1 MWVPRFR
8 RVKYSVSYEPSTKP
22 DVKGMETI
30 IAVNNSGRNA
40 EIATY
45 TVALNR
51 VAVPVA

>member
-1 MWVPRFR
+1 M
-8 RVKYSVSYEPSTKP
+8 VSTGMFNLSLQSEHHALTLR
-22 DVKGMETI
+22 GMETI
-30 IAVNNSGRNA
+30 TAVNNNSGRNA